1 MNCRSGTSG
10 QITWQVRDSSEGAC
24 DDTSHPIQF
33 LFARGHVLNKGI
45 SAPAA
50 VSAPELSASYLER
63 GPREFS
69 RLVEGTLSFALWDGE
84 ARRLILSTDR
94 LGLHPIYYYFY
105 RNNLLVSWKVEDLV
119 PHVPDSRVDMMSLS
133 AQVAGFLLPEGRTF
147 YEGIR
152 RVPAGMIVT
161 VDEDGFRLK
170 RYWSLDEVTAL
181 RLPDDDA
188 YREALR
194 ERLSA
199 VHSDWLRVLPAP
211 AGIALSGGMD
221 STSVAAV
228 VRELDFRQRIRA
240 FSWLHPGLPEADES
254 EEIREVCRVLDL
266 DLTPIRA
273 DQQWTLS
280 DPQGLRT
287 PREGPEA
294 HYYRESWEAIFQ
306 EAASRGHS
314 YLFSGVGGD
323 ELFGSISAYPD
334 LFLSGRWISLAAQL
348 GRERKDPGFNLRY
361 IFRSTLDPLLRNRFP
376 AWERK
381 RTRLPAGLTKNTRE
395 RVRGL
400 LPPPLRARRGD
411 LGRRLRIRWLQN
423 LARNTLLL
431 RISRIAGRF
440 EMVMIH
446 PLLDRR
452 IVEFAASLS
461 ATHNSCAGK
470 DKLVLRRAFEGILPA
485 PVLQRKR
492 KITVESLF
500 HRGFRERETEKI
512 WPLLRDMRAAELG
525 LVDQASLQDQY
536 RLYLKGEGHGLGIW
550 NAVSVEDWLRRYF

>member
-1 MNCRSGTSG
+1 MSWRSGTSG
-10 QITWQVRDSSEGAC
+10 QITWQVRASSEGARN
-24 DDTSHPIQF
+24 DTSHPLQF
-33 LFARGHVLNKGI
+33 LFVRGHVLNEGI

-50 VSAPELSASYLER
+50 ASAAASTLER

-69 RLVEGTLSFALWDGE
+69 RLVEGTLSFALWDSE

-105 RNNLLVSWKVEDLV
+105 RNNLFVSWKVEDLV
-119 PHVPDSRVDMMSLS
+119 PHVPGSRVDMTSLS

-170 RYWSLDEVTAL
+170 RCWSLEEVTAL

-228 VRELDFRQRIRA
+228 VRELDSRQRIRA

-254 EEIREVCRVLDL
+254 EDIREVCRVLDL
-266 DLTPIRA
+266 DLTPIGA
-273 DQQWTLS
+273 DQRWTLS

-294 HYYRESWEAIFQ
+294 HYYRES
-306 EAASRGHS
+306 
-314 YLFSGVGGD
+314 
-323 ELFGSISAYPD
+323 
-334 LFLSGRWISLAAQL
+334 
-348 GRERKDPGFNLRY
+348 
-361 IFRSTLDPLLRNRFP
+361 
-376 AWERK
+376 
-381 RTRLPAGLTKNTRE
+381 
-395 RVRGL
+395 
-400 LPPPLRARRGD
+400 
-411 LGRRLRIRWLQN
+411 
-423 LARNTLLL
+423 
-431 RISRIAGRF
+431 
-440 EMVMIH
+440 
-446 PLLDRR
+446 
-452 IVEFAASLS
+452 
-461 ATHNSCAGK
+461 
-470 DKLVLRRAFEGILPA
+470 
-485 PVLQRKR
+485 
-492 KITVESLF
+492 
-500 HRGFRERETEKI
+500 
-512 WPLLRDMRAAELG
+512 
-525 LVDQASLQDQY
+525 
-536 RLYLKGEGHGLGIW
+536 
-550 NAVSVEDWLRRYF
+550 